1 MEKDLFDEAEDEKA
15 MTPEEF
21 AETMRKLVE
30 DYGHDEEMFHI
41 IADDLMTAL
50 LEQLGYEDGV
60 KTFIN
65 QPKWYA

>member
-1 MEKDLFDEAEDEKA
+1 MEKELFDKMRDEKA
-15 MTPEEF
+15 MTPGEF

-30 DYGHDEEMFHI
+30 NYGHDEEMFHVT
-41 IADDLMTAL
+41 ADGLMTAL
-50 LEQLGYEDGV
+50 LVQLGYEDGV

>member
-1 MEKDLFDEAEDEKA
+1 MEDEKV

-30 DYGHDEEMFHI
+30 DYGDDKEMFHV
-41 IADDLMTAL
+41 IADGLMTAL
-50 LEQLGYEDGV
+50 LVKLGYEDGV
-60 KTFIN
+60 KIFIN